1 MFRTFEP
8 VSAPTSESDAPRT
21 LEHHPR
27 RPVRLATRM
36 QIHDH
41 LIGRLFRQQSL
52 RWFGVLAA
60 VEFIVL
66 LLAPWLA
73 IQTRF
78 YSDPT
83 SLDAAGMMLPLQAGA
98 FAAVVWVSMMALGM
112 YQRHGREIKGVV
124 IGTLTRLVV
133 AMVGAALVL
142 MVVYFLVPGMEVGRG
157 VLALSLAYA
166 FMLLILS
173 RLIFSR
179 LAHGGRL
186 RRRALFLGEGS
197 RAAALLGDEHLEDE
211 LRSVNIV
218 GFAACGTGA
227 QSGPLTLDPSR
238 VIRIKDSLVDTA
250 FEKQIDDIVVA
261 SDDMRNCLS
270 MDELMSCRLAGINVL
285 RLDSFYEREMGRVML
300 EGLLPS
306 WFIFTQRFNGTVLRR
321 FSRRLFDLAS
331 AMGIF
336 FLAWPMMV
344 LVALAIWLE
353 SGGKGPI
360 LYFQDR
366 VGEGDKV
373 FALAKFRSMRTDA
386 ENDGVARWAQTGDD
400 RITRVGSLIRK
411 LRLDELPQLWNVF
424 TGNMSMVGP
433 RPERPEIVAGLERGI
448 PYYGL
453 RHSITPGLTGWAQL
467 RYPYGAS
474 VDDAIEK
481 LRYDL
486 YYIKNQS
493 LLFDLQILLQ
503 TIEVVLFRRGS
514 R

>member
-1 MFRTFEP
+1 L
-8 VSAPTSESDAPRT
+8 V
-21 LEHHPR
+21 
-27 RPVRLATRM
+27 
-36 QIHDH
+36 
-41 LIGRLFRQQSL
+41 RQQSL

-60 VEFIVL
+60 VELILL

-78 YSDPT
+78 HADPAT
-83 SLDAAGMMLPLQAGA
+83 LYATGSMLPLHSGVFAG
-98 FAAVVWVSMMALGM
+98 VVWISMMALGM

-133 AMVGAALVL
+133 AMAGGTLVL
-142 MVVYFLVPGMEVGRG
+142 MVLYFLVPGVEVGRG

-173 RLIFSR
+173 RLAFSR
-179 LAHGGRL
+179 LATGGRL
-186 RRRALFLGEGS
+186 RRRALFLGAGS
-197 RAAALLGDEHLEDE
+197 RASSLLEDAHLEDE

-218 GFAACGTGA
+218 GFAATRSDT
-227 QSGPLTLDPSR
+227 QSTPLTLDPSR
-238 VIRIKDSLVDTA
+238 VVTVNGTLVDTA
-250 FEKQIDDIVVA
+250 FEQQIDDIVVA

-270 MDELMSCRLAGINVL
+270 MDELMSCRLAGINVM

-306 WFIFTQRFNGTVLRR
+306 WFIFTPRFNGTVLRR

-331 AMGIF
+331 ATGILL
-336 FLAWPMMV
+336 LAWPMMV

-353 SGGKGPI
+353 SGGKGPV

-366 VGEGDKV
+366 VGEGDRV
-373 FALAKFRSMRTDA
+373 FALVKFRSMRTDA
-386 ENDGVARWAQTGDD
+386 EIDGIARWAQAGDD

-411 LRLDELPQLWNVF
+411 LRLDELPQLYNVF
-424 TGNMSMVGP
+424 LGNMSMVGP
-433 RPERPEIVAGLERGI
+433 RPERPQIVAELQRDI

-474 VDDAIEK
+474 VEDAIEK

>member
-1 MFRTFEP
+1 MFKSFEP
-8 VSAPTSESDAPRT
+8 ASATTSTVDAPYVP
-21 LEHHPR
+21 EQPH
-27 RPVRLATRM
+27 RPARLATRL
-36 QIHDH
+36 QINHH

-60 VEFIVL
+60 VELVLL

-73 IQTRF
+73 MQTRF
-78 YSDPT
+78 HAEPAT
-83 SLDAAGMMLPLQAGA
+83 LVAAGLMPLLHSGVFAG
-98 FAAVVWVSMMALGM
+98 VVWISMMALGM

-124 IGTLTRLVV
+124 IGTLTRLVL
-133 AMVGAALVL
+133 AMASGALVL
-142 MVVYFLVPGMEVGRG
+142 MVLYFLAPAMEVGRG
-157 VLALSLAYA
+157 VLALSLLYA
-166 FMLLILS
+166 FMLLIMS
-173 RLIFSR
+173 RMTFSR
-179 LAHGGRL
+179 LATGGRL
-186 RRRALFLGEGS
+186 RRRALFLGSGS
-197 RAAALLGDEHLEDE
+197 RASALLDDAKLEAE

-218 GFAACGTGA
+218 GFAASGTGT
-227 QSGPLTLDPSR
+227 QPTPLTRDPAR
-238 VIRIKDSLVDTA
+238 VIKITGSLVDTA
-250 FEKQIDDIVVA
+250 FEQQIDDIVVA

-306 WFIFTQRFNGTVLRR
+306 WFIFTPRFNGTVLRR
-321 FSRRLFDLAS
+321 FNRRLFDLVS
-331 AMGIF
+331 AAGILL
-336 FLAWPMMV
+336 LAWPVMI

-353 SGGKGPI
+353 SGGKGPV

-373 FALAKFRSMRTDA
+373 FALVKFRSMRTDA
-386 ENDGVARWAQTGDD
+386 ENDGIARWAQAGDD
-400 RITRVGSLIRK
+400 RVTRVGSLIRK
-411 LRLDELPQLWNVF
+411 LRLDELPQLYNVF

-433 RPERPEIVAGLERGI
+433 RPERPEIVAGLERDI

-453 RHSITPGLTGWAQL
+453 RHSISPGLTGWAQL
-467 RYPYGAS
+467 RYAYGAS
-474 VDDAIEK
+474 VSDAVEK

>member
-1 MFRTFEP
+1 MFKSFEP
-8 VSAPTSESDAPRT
+8 VSATTSERDAPRVH
-21 LEHHPR
+21 EHSY
-27 RPVRLATRM
+27 RPTRLATRL
-36 QIHDH
+36 QIHH
-41 LIGRLFRQQSL
+41 GQIGRLLRQQSL
-52 RWFGVLAA
+52 RWFGVLAV
-60 VEFIVL
+60 VEVILL

-78 YSDPT
+78 YSDAST
-83 SLDAAGMMLPLQAGA
+83 LDAARSLLPLHSGVFAG
-98 FAAVVWVSMMALGM
+98 VVWISMMALGM

-124 IGTLTRLVV
+124 IGTLTRLVL
-133 AMVGAALVL
+133 AMAGGTLVL
-142 MVVYFLVPGMEVGRG
+142 MVLYFLAPGMEVGRG
-157 VLALSLAYA
+157 VLALSLLYA
-166 FMLLILS
+166 FILLILS
-173 RLIFSR
+173 RATFSR
-179 LAHGGRL
+179 LATGGRL
-186 RRRALFLGEGS
+186 RRRALFLGTGK
-197 RAAALLGDEHLEDE
+197 RASELLVDAHLEE
-211 LRSVNIV
+211 QLNSANIV
-218 GFAACGTGA
+218 GFAAVRNED
-227 QSGPLTLDPSR
+227 QSRSFGLDPER
-238 VIRIKDSLVDTA
+238 VITVNGSLVDTA
-250 FEKQIDDIVVA
+250 FEQQIDDIVVA

-306 WFIFTQRFNGTVLRR
+306 WFIFTPRFNGTVMRR
-321 FSRRLFDLAS
+321 FIRRVFDLA
-331 AMGIF
+331 AAAGILM
-336 FLAWPMMV
+336 LAWPLMA

-353 SGGKGPI
+353 SGGKGSV
-360 LYFQDR
+360 LYFQNR

-373 FALAKFRSMRTDA
+373 FALVKFRSMRTDA
-386 ENDGVARWAQTGDD
+386 ENDGIARWAQAGDD
-400 RITRVGSLIRK
+400 RVTRVGSIIRK
-411 LRLDELPQLWNVF
+411 LRLDELPQLYNVF
-424 TGNMSMVGP
+424 SGSMSMVGP
-433 RPERPEIVAGLERGI
+433 RPERPEIVAELKHVI

-474 VDDAIEK
+474 VEDAIEK

>member
-1 MFRTFEP
+1 M
-8 VSAPTSESDAPRT
+8 
-21 LEHHPR
+21 
-27 RPVRLATRM
+27 
-36 QIHDH
+36 
-41 LIGRLFRQQSL
+41 GRLVRQQSL
-52 RWFGVLAA
+52 RWFGMLAV
-60 VEFIVL
+60 VEISL
-66 LLAPWLA
+66 LLFAPWLA

-78 YSDPT
+78 HADPA
-83 SLDAAGMMLPLQAGA
+83 SLDAASVMLPLHSIV
-98 FAAVVWVSMMALGM
+98 FSAVIWISMMALGM

-133 AMVGAALVL
+133 AMAGGTLVL
-142 MVVYFLVPGMEVGRG
+142 MVLYFLAPGLEVGRG
-157 VLALSLAYA
+157 VLALSLGYA
-166 FMLLILS
+166 FLLLILS
-173 RLIFSR
+173 RMAFSR

-197 RAAALLGDEHLEDE
+197 RASALLEDAHLEEE
-211 LRSVNIV
+211 LRSANIV
-218 GFAACGTGA
+218 GFVANGTGA
-227 QSGPLTLDPSR
+227 QSKPLTLDPAR
-238 VIRIKDSLVDTA
+238 VIKVTRSLVDTA
-250 FEKQIDDIVVA
+250 FEQQIDDIVVA

-306 WFIFTQRFNGTVLRR
+306 WFIFTPRFNGTVLRR
-321 FSRRLFDLAS
+321 VSRRVFDLS
-331 AMGIF
+331 AAVGILL
-336 FLAWPMMV
+336 LAWPAMI

-353 SGGKGPI
+353 SGGKGPV
-360 LYFQDR
+360 LYFQQR
-366 VGEGDKV
+366 VGEGDKL
-373 FALAKFRSMRTDA
+373 FALVKFRSMGTDA
-386 ENDGVARWAQTGDD
+386 EHDGIARWAQAGDN

-411 LRLDELPQLWNVF
+411 LRLDELPQLYNVIR
-424 TGNMSMVGP
+424 GDMSMVGP
-433 RPERPEIVAGLERGI
+433 RPERPEIVASLQRDI

-474 VDDAIEK
+474 VADAIEK

>member
-1 MFRTFEP
+1 MLKTFDP
-8 VSAPTSESDAPRT
+8 VSATTSNGDAPYV
-21 LEHHPR
+21 HGHPR
-27 RPVRLATRM
+27 RQARLATRL
-36 QIHDH
+36 QIHH
-41 LIGRLFRQQSL
+41 GLIGRLFRQQSL

-60 VEFIVL
+60 VELVLL

-78 YSDPT
+78 FADPMT
-83 SLDAAGMMLPLQAGA
+83 LDAASMMLPLHSVVFAG
-98 FAAVVWVSMMALGM
+98 VVWVSMMALGM

-124 IGTLTRLVV
+124 IGTLTRLVL
-133 AMVGAALVL
+133 AMASGALVL
-142 MVVYFLVPGMEVGRG
+142 MVLYFIVPGVEVGRG
-157 VLALSLAYA
+157 VLALSLGYA
-166 FMLLILS
+166 FILLILS
-173 RLIFSR
+173 RLAFSR
-179 LAHGGRL
+179 LANGGRL
-186 RRRALFLGEGS
+186 RRRALFIGAGR
-197 RAAALLGDEHLEDE
+197 RASALLDEAGLEDE
-211 LRSVNIV
+211 LRSVKIV
-218 GFAACGTGA
+218 GFAASGTGA
-227 QSGPLTLDPSR
+227 DSRSLARDPSR
-238 VIRIKDSLVDTA
+238 VIKVTGSLVDTA
-250 FEKQIDDIVVA
+250 FEQQIDDIVVA

-331 AMGIF
+331 AAGILF
-336 FLAWPMMV
+336 FAWPVMI

-353 SGGKGPI
+353 SGGKGPM
-360 LYFQDR
+360 LSFQDR

-373 FALAKFRSMRTDA
+373 FALVKFRSMRTDA
-386 ENDGVARWAQTGDD
+386 EVDGIARWAQAGDK
-400 RITRVGSLIRK
+400 RVTRVGALIRK
-411 LRLDELPQLWNVF
+411 LRLDELPQLYNVLR
-424 TGNMSMVGP
+424 GHMSMVGP
-433 RPERPEIVAGLERGI
+433 RPERPQIVAELQRDI

-474 VDDAIEK
+474 VADAVEK

>member
-1 MFRTFEP
+1 MFKSFEP
-8 VSAPTSESDAPRT
+8 VSATTSRGDAPST
-21 LEHHPR
+21 LEPAY
-27 RPVRLATRM
+27 RPARLATRI
-36 QIHDH
+36 QIHH
-41 LIGRLFRQQSL
+41 GLVGRMFRQQSL

-60 VEFIVL
+60 VELILL

-78 YSDPT
+78 YADPEALA
-83 SLDAAGMMLPLQAGA
+83 SAGLMLLPHSGVFAG
-98 FAAVVWVSMMALGM
+98 VVWISMMALGM
-112 YQRHGREIKGVV
+112 YQRHGRAIKGVV
-124 IGTLTRLVV
+124 VGTLTRLVL
-133 AMVGAALVL
+133 AMAGSALVL
-142 MVVYFLVPGMEVGRG
+142 MVLYFIAPGVEVGRG

-166 FMLLILS
+166 FALLILS
-173 RLIFSR
+173 RMIFSR
-179 LAHGGRL
+179 LATDGRL
-186 RRRALFLGEGS
+186 RRRALFLGAGN
-197 RAAALLGDEHLEDE
+197 RASALLADTRLEDE
-211 LRSVNIV
+211 LRSVKIV
-218 GFAACGTGA
+218 GFVA
-227 QSGPLTLDPSR
+227 SGDGPRSRPVALDPAR
-238 VIRIKDSLVDTA
+238 EITVTGSLVDTA
-250 FEKQIDDIVVA
+250 FEQQIDDIVVA

-321 FSRRLFDLAS
+321 FSRRVFDLA
-331 AMGIF
+331 AAAGILL
-336 FLAWPMMV
+336 LAWPMMV
-344 LVALAIWLE
+344 FVALAIWLE
-353 SGGKGPI
+353 SGGKGSV

-373 FALAKFRSMRTDA
+373 FALVKFRSMRSDA
-386 ENDGVARWAQTGDD
+386 ENDGVARWAQAGDD
-400 RITRVGSLIRK
+400 RVTRVGSIIRK
-411 LRLDELPQLWNVF
+411 LRLDELPQLYNVF
-424 TGNMSMVGP
+424 RGNMSMVGP
-433 RPERPEIVAGLERGI
+433 RPERPEIVAELKRVI

-474 VDDAIEK
+474 VEDAVEK

>member
-1 MFRTFEP
+1 MFKTFEP
-8 VSAPTSESDAPRT
+8 IPAMTRSKGDALRT
-21 LEHHPR
+21 LDQLHVPA
-27 RPVRLATRM
+27 RLATRL
-36 QIHDH
+36 QIHHH
-41 LIGRLFRQQSL
+41 LISRLFRQQSL
-52 RWFGVLAA
+52 RWFGVLAV
-60 VEFIVL
+60 VEIAL
-66 LLAPWLA
+66 LVLAPWLA

-78 YSDPT
+78 YADPV
-83 SLDAAGMMLPLQAGA
+83 SLEAAGTMLPLQTGV
-98 FAAVVWVSMMALGM
+98 FVAVVWISMMALGM
-112 YQRHGREIKGVV
+112 YQRHGREIKGVL

-133 AMVGAALVL
+133 ALIGSALVL
-142 MVVYFLVPGMEVGRG
+142 MVLFFLAPGVEVGRG

-166 FMLLILS
+166 FALLILS
-173 RLIFSR
+173 RLTFSR
-179 LAHGGRL
+179 LANGGRL
-186 RRRALFLGEGS
+186 HRRALFLDAGT
-197 RAAALLGDEHLEDE
+197 RASALLVDEQLEDE
-211 LRSVNIV
+211 LRSVSIV
-218 GFAACGTGA
+218 GFAANGTGA
-227 QSGPLTLDPSR
+227 QSSPVAVDPAR
-238 VIRIKDSLVDTA
+238 MIKINGSLLDTA
-250 FEKQIDDIVVA
+250 FEQQIDDIVVA

-270 MDELMSCRLAGINVL
+270 MNELMSCRLAGINVL

-306 WFIFTQRFNGTVLRR
+306 WFIFTPRFNSTVLRR

-331 AMGIF
+331 AAGI
-336 FLAWPMMV
+336 LLVAWPVMV

-353 SGGKGPI
+353 SGGRGPV

-373 FALAKFRSMRTDA
+373 FALVKFRSMRTDA
-386 ENDGVARWAQTGDD
+386 ENDGVARWAQAGDD

-411 LRLDELPQLWNVF
+411 LRLDELPQLYNVF
-424 TGNMSMVGP
+424 MGNMSMVGP
-433 RPERPEIVAGLERGI
+433 RPERPEIVAGLQRDI

-453 RHSITPGLTGWAQL
+453 RHSISPGLTGWAQL

-474 VDDAIEK
+474 VEDAIEK

-503 TIEVVLFRRGS
+503 TVEVVLFRRGS

>member
-1 MFRTFEP
+1 MFNTFEP
-8 VSAPTSESDAPRT
+8 ITATTSESDIPRT
-21 LEHHPR
+21 RKPAQR
-27 RPVRLATRM
+27 SARLATRL
-36 QIHDH
+36 QIHH
-41 LIGRLFRQQSL
+41 RRIGRLFRQQSL

-60 VEFIVL
+60 IEFML
-66 LLAPWLA
+66 LLPAPWLA
-73 IQTRF
+73 ILTRF
-78 YSDPT
+78 QADPA
-83 SLDAAGMMLPLQAGA
+83 SLNTAGTMLSLHSVV
-98 FAAVVWVSMMALGM
+98 FAAVVWISMMSLGL

-124 IGTLTRLVV
+124 IGTLTRLLV
-133 AMVGAALVL
+133 AMTGAALVL
-142 MVVYFLVPGMEVGRG
+142 MVLYFLAPGLEMGRG

-166 FMLLILS
+166 FILLILS

-179 LAHGGRL
+179 LASGGRL
-186 RRRALFLGEGS
+186 RRRALFLGTGS
-197 RAAALLGDEHLEDE
+197 RASALLEDARLEDQ
-211 LRSVNIV
+211 LRSVSIV
-218 GFAACGTGA
+218 GFAA
-227 QSGPLTLDPSR
+227 SGSDTQARPLTLDPAR
-238 VIRIKDSLVDTA
+238 VITIRGSLLDTA
-250 FEKQIDDIVVA
+250 FEQQIDDIVVA

-306 WFIFTQRFNGTVLRR
+306 WFIFTPRFNGTVLRR

-331 AMGIF
+331 AAGILF
-336 FLAWPMMV
+336 FAWPVMI
-344 LVALAIWLE
+344 LVGVAIWLE
-353 SGGKGPI
+353 SGGRGPV

-373 FALAKFRSMRTDA
+373 FALVKFRSMRTDA
-386 ENDGVARWAQTGDD
+386 ENDGIARWAQAGDD
-400 RITRVGSLIRK
+400 RVTRIGSLIRK
-411 LRLDELPQLWNVF
+411 LRLDELPQLYNVF
-424 TGNMSMVGP
+424 RGHMSMVGP
-433 RPERPEIVAGLERGI
+433 RPERPGIVAGLQRDI

-474 VDDAIEK
+474 VADAIEK

>member
-1 MFRTFEP
+1 MFKTFES
-8 VSAPTSESDAPRT
+8 VSEATSESDAPRR
-21 LEHHPR
+21 LELGYR
-27 RPVRLATRM
+27 SARLATPVQM
-36 QIHDH
+36 HH
-41 LIGRLFRQQSL
+41 HMIGRLFRQQSL
-52 RWFGVLAA
+52 RWFGMLAI
-60 VEFIVL
+60 VEIILL

-78 YSDPT
+78 YADPA
-83 SLDAAGMMLPLQAGA
+83 SLDAASAMQPIHSGV
-98 FAAVVWVSMMALGM
+98 FAAVIWVSMMALGL
-112 YQRHGREIKGVV
+112 YQRHGREIKGVI

-133 AMVGAALVL
+133 AMAGGAMVL
-142 MVVYFLVPGMEVGRG
+142 MVLYFLVPGLEVGRG

-166 FMLLILS
+166 FGLLILS
-173 RLIFSR
+173 RLVFSR
-179 LAHGGRL
+179 LAHGGRM
-186 RRRALFLGEGS
+186 RRRALFLGAGR
-197 RAAALLGDEHLEDE
+197 RASALLNDAHLEDE
-211 LRSVNIV
+211 LRSVRIV
-218 GFAACGTGA
+218 GFAGIGTGA
-227 QSGPLTLDPSR
+227 DAGPLAHDPDR
-238 VIRIKDSLVDTA
+238 VITISGSLVDTA
-250 FEKQIDDIVVA
+250 FEQQIDDIVVA
-261 SDDMRNCLS
+261 SDDMRNSLS
-270 MDELMSCRLAGINVL
+270 MNELMSCRLAGINVL

-306 WFIFTQRFNGTVLRR
+306 WFIFTQRFDGTVLRR
-321 FSRRLFDLAS
+321 FTRRLFDLAS
-331 AMGIF
+331 ATGILL
-336 FLAWPMMV
+336 LAWPVML

-353 SGGKGPI
+353 SGGKGPV

-373 FALAKFRSMRTDA
+373 FALVKFRSMRTDA
-386 ENDGVARWAQTGDD
+386 ENDGVARWAQDGDD
-400 RITRVGSLIRK
+400 RVTRVGAVIRK
-411 LRLDELPQLWNVF
+411 LRLDELPQLYNVF
-424 TGNMSMVGP
+424 RGTMSMVGP
-433 RPERPEIVAGLERGI
+433 RPERPEIVANLQRVI

-453 RHSITPGLTGWAQL
+453 RHSISPGLTGWAQL

>member
-1 MFRTFEP
+1 MFKTFEP
-8 VSAPTSESDAPRT
+8 ASVTTSESETLRT
-21 LEHHPR
+21 LEPPHR
-27 RPVRLATRM
+27 SARLATRI
-36 QIHDH
+36 QIHH
-41 LIGRLFRQQSL
+41 CLVGRLVRQQSL
-52 RWFGVLAA
+52 RWFVILAA
-60 VEFIVL
+60 VEVILL

-78 YSDPT
+78 HADPA
-83 SLDAAGMMLPLQAGA
+83 SLGAAGTMLPLHSGV
-98 FAAVVWVSMMALGM
+98 FAAVIWVSMVALGM

-124 IGTLTRLVV
+124 IGTLTRLVL
-133 AMVGAALVL
+133 AMIGGALVL
-142 MVVYFLVPGMEVGRG
+142 MVFYFLAPGVEVGRG
-157 VLALSLAYA
+157 VLALSLVYA

-173 RLIFSR
+173 RLTFSR

-197 RAAALLGDEHLEDE
+197 RASALLDDANLEDD
-211 LRSVNIV
+211 LRSVQIV
-218 GFAACGTGA
+218 GFAA
-227 QSGPLTLDPSR
+227 SGPGTQSRPLTRDPSR
-238 VIRIKDSLVDTA
+238 VIKINGSLVDTA
-250 FEKQIDDIVVA
+250 FEQQIDDIVVA

-270 MDELMSCRLAGINVL
+270 MDELMTCRLAGINVL
-285 RLDSFYEREMGRVML
+285 RLENFYEREMGRVML

-331 AMGIF
+331 ATGILL
-336 FLAWPMMV
+336 LAWPMMIM
-344 LVALAIWLE
+344 VALAIWLE
-353 SGGKGPI
+353 SGGKGPV

-373 FALAKFRSMRTDA
+373 FALVKFRSMRTDA
-386 ENDGVARWAQTGDD
+386 ENDGVARWAQAGDD
-400 RITRVGSLIRK
+400 RVTRVGALIRK
-411 LRLDELPQLWNVF
+411 LRLDELPQLYNVF
-424 TGNMSMVGP
+424 RGSMSMVGP
-433 RPERPEIVAGLERGI
+433 RPERPEIVAGLQRDI

-474 VDDAIEK
+474 VEDAIEK

>member
-1 MFRTFEP
+1 MFKTFEP
-8 VSAPTSESDAPRT
+8 ISATTSESEASATR
-21 LEHHPR
+21 EHLH
-27 RPVRLATRM
+27 RPVRLATRI
-36 QIHDH
+36 QIRHH
-41 LIGRLFRQQSL
+41 LISRLFRQQSL

-60 VEFIVL
+60 VEIVL
-66 LLAPWLA
+66 LFLAPWLA

-78 YSDPT
+78 HADPAAR
-83 SLDAAGMMLPLQAGA
+83 DAASILLPLHSGVFAG
-98 FAAVVWVSMMALGM
+98 VVWIHMMALGM

-124 IGTLTRLVV
+124 IGTLTRLVL
-133 AMVGAALVL
+133 AMIGSALILAVL
-142 MVVYFLVPGMEVGRG
+142 FFLLPGLEVGRG
-157 VLALSLAYA
+157 LLALSLAYA
-166 FMLLILS
+166 FIFLILS
-173 RLIFSR
+173 RLTFSR

-186 RRRALFLGEGS
+186 RRRALFLGAGS
-197 RAAALLGDEHLEDE
+197 RASALLDDNRLEDE

-218 GFAACGTGA
+218 GFAANGTG
-227 QSGPLTLDPSR
+227 SHSNPLNQDPAR
-238 VIRIKDSLVDTA
+238 VIEVTGSLVDTA
-250 FEKQIDDIVVA
+250 FEHQIDDIVVA

-306 WFIFTQRFNGTVLRR
+306 WFIFTPRFNGSVLRR

-331 AMGIF
+331 ATGILL
-336 FLAWPMMV
+336 LAWPVMV

-353 SGGKGPI
+353 SGCKGPV
-360 LYFQDR
+360 LYFQNR
-366 VGEGDKV
+366 VGEGDRT
-373 FALAKFRSMRTDA
+373 FALVKFRSMRIDA
-386 ENDGVARWAQTGDD
+386 ENDGIARWAQAGDN
-400 RITRVGSLIRK
+400 RVTRVGSLIRK
-411 LRLDELPQLWNVF
+411 LRLDELPQLYNVF
-424 TGNMSMVGP
+424 RGNMSMVGP
-433 RPERPEIVAGLERGI
+433 RPERPEIVASLQQTI

-453 RHSITPGLTGWAQL
+453 RHSISPGLTGWAQL

-474 VDDAIEK
+474 VADAIEK

>member
-1 MFRTFEP
+1 MLKTFESIPETTSDGDLPRTF
-8 VSAPTSESDAPRT
+8 DD
-21 LEHHPR
+21 PR
-27 RPVRLATRM
+27 RLARLATRI
-36 QIHDH
+36 QIHQG
-41 LIGRLFRQQSL
+41 LIGRMFRQQSL
-52 RWFGVLAA
+52 RWFGILAV
-60 VEFIVL
+60 VEILLL

-73 IQTRF
+73 VQTRF
-78 YSDPT
+78 HTDPAT
-83 SLDAAGMMLPLQAGA
+83 LHSAAMMLPLHSGVFAG
-98 FAAVVWVSMMALGM
+98 VVWISMMALGM

-133 AMVGAALVL
+133 AMAGGALVL
-142 MVVYFLVPGMEVGRG
+142 MVLYFLVPGIEVGRG

-166 FMLLILS
+166 FLLLILS
-173 RLIFSR
+173 RLTFSR
-179 LAHGGRL
+179 LATGGRL
-186 RRRALFLGEGS
+186 RRRALFLGAGS
-197 RAAALLGDEHLEDE
+197 KASALLDDAHLEEE
-211 LRSVNIV
+211 LHSVNIV
-218 GFAACGTGA
+218 GFAANRDGT
-227 QSGPLTLDPSR
+227 QSSALAADPAR
-238 VIRIKDSLVDTA
+238 VITVKGSLLDTA
-250 FEKQIDDIVVA
+250 FEQQIDDIVVA

-306 WFIFTQRFNGTVLRR
+306 WFIFTPRFNGTVLRR

-331 AMGIF
+331 AAGI
-336 FLAWPMMV
+336 LLLTWPAMV

-353 SGGKGPI
+353 SGGKGPV

-366 VGEGDKV
+366 VGDGDKV
-373 FALAKFRSMRTDA
+373 FALVKFRSMRTDA
-386 ENDGVARWAQTGDD
+386 EIDGVARWAQADDD

-411 LRLDELPQLWNVF
+411 LRLDELPQLYNVF

-433 RPERPEIVAGLERGI
+433 RPERPEIVEELQRAI

-474 VDDAIEK
+474 VADAIEK

-493 LLFDLQILLQ
+493 LMFDLQILLQ

>member
-1 MFRTFEP
+1 MFKTFEP
-8 VSAPTSESDAPRT
+8 MSVTTSEGDVLST
-21 LEHHPR
+21 LEPSQR
-27 RPVRLATRM
+27 QARLATRL
-36 QIHDH
+36 QLHQN

-52 RWFGVLAA
+52 RWFGLLAV
-60 VEFIVL
+60 VELLLL

-78 YSDPT
+78 YADPA
-83 SLDAAGMMLPLQAGA
+83 SLDAAHSMLPLHSGV
-98 FAAVVWVSMMALGM
+98 FAAVVWTSMMALGM
-112 YQRHGREIKGVV
+112 YQRHGRAIKGVV
-124 IGTLTRLVV
+124 IGTLTRLVLT
-133 AMVGAALVL
+133 MIGSALVL
-142 MVVYFLVPGMEVGRG
+142 MVLYFLAPGVEVGRG

-166 FMLLILS
+166 FMLLLLS
-173 RLIFSR
+173 RMAFSR
-179 LAHGGRL
+179 LASGGRL
-186 RRRALFLGEGS
+186 RRRALFLGAGN
-197 RAAALLGDEHLEDE
+197 RASALLVDERLEDE
-211 LRSVNIV
+211 LRSVSIV
-218 GFAACGTGA
+218 GFADNGTGA
-227 QSGPLTLDPSR
+227 QSRPLTLDPAR
-238 VIRIKDSLVDTA
+238 KITINGSLLDTA
-250 FEKQIDDIVVA
+250 FEQQIDDIVVA

-285 RLDSFYEREMGRVML
+285 RLDSFYEREMGKVML

-306 WFIFTQRFNGTVLRR
+306 WFIFTPRFNGTVLRR

-331 AMGIF
+331 ATGI
-336 FLAWPMMV
+336 LLVAWPVMV
-344 LVALAIWLE
+344 LVAVAIWLE
-353 SGGKGPI
+353 SGGKGPV

-373 FALAKFRSMRTDA
+373 FALVKFRSMRTDA
-386 ENDGVARWAQTGDD
+386 ENDGIARWAQAGDD

-411 LRLDELPQLWNVF
+411 LRLDELPQLYNVF
-424 TGNMSMVGP
+424 MGNMSMVGP
-433 RPERPEIVAGLERGI
+433 RPERPEIVANLQRDI

-453 RHSITPGLTGWAQL
+453 RHSISPGLTGWAQL

-474 VDDAIEK
+474 VEDAIAK

-503 TIEVVLFRRGS
+503 TVEVVLFRRGS

>member
-1 MFRTFEP
+1 MFHSFDP
-8 VSAPTSESDAPRT
+8 VSGTTIDDIQ
-21 LEHHPR
+21 R
-27 RPVRLATRM
+27 RVEQPHRRARLATRM
-36 QIHDH
+36 QIHH
-41 LIGRLFRQQSL
+41 CLIGRLFRQQSL

-60 VEFIVL
+60 IELMLL

-78 YSDPT
+78 QTDP
-83 SLDAAGMMLPLQAGA
+83 AALQAGGIFVSLHSA
-98 FAAVVWVSMMALGM
+98 VFAGVVWISMMALGM
-112 YQRHGREIKGVV
+112 YQRHGREMKGVV
-124 IGTLTRLVV
+124 IGTLTRLVL
-133 AMVGAALVL
+133 AMTGGALVL
-142 MVVYFLVPGMEVGRG
+142 MVLYFLAPSVEVGRG

-166 FMLLILS
+166 FTLLLLS
-173 RLIFSR
+173 RMAFSR
-179 LAHGGRL
+179 LATGGRL
-186 RRRALFLGEGS
+186 RRRALFLGTGS
-197 RAAALLGDEHLEDE
+197 KASALLDGGRLEDQ
-211 LRSVNIV
+211 LNSVNIV
-218 GFAACGTGA
+218 GFAA
-227 QSGPLTLDPSR
+227 SGPGPQSPPLTQDPAR
-238 VIRIKDSLVDTA
+238 VIQVNGSLVDTA
-250 FEKQIDDIVVA
+250 FEQQIDDIVVA
-261 SDDMRNCLS
+261 SDDMRNALS

-306 WFIFTQRFNGTVLRR
+306 WFIFTPRFNGTVLRR

-331 AMGIF
+331 ATVIF
-336 FLAWPMMV
+336 LLAWPVMSV
-344 LVALAIWLE
+344 VAAAIWLE

-373 FALAKFRSMRTDA
+373 FALVKFRSMRTDA
-386 ENDGVARWAQTGDD
+386 EQDGIARWAQTDD
-400 RITRVGSLIRK
+400 VRITRVGAIIRK
-411 LRLDELPQLWNVF
+411 LRLDELPQLYNIF
-424 TGNMSMVGP
+424 SGSMSMVGP
-433 RPERPEIVAGLERGI
+433 RPERPDIVAELQREI

-453 RHSITPGLTGWAQL
+453 RHSISPGLTGWAQL
-467 RYPYGAS
+467 RYAYGAS